1 MYKISLGHAGSPYEW
16 WPMPLDNSGL
26 RKEVVRYGILITTKD
41 VDRFCNIFPI
51 YLEISCGLEL
61 EIEVWGGWVQVKFR
75 EFIKIDGMEVDE
87 LGVGRFMKSLEITGL
102 RIEITI
108 KQREMGI

>member
-1 MYKISLGHAGSPYEW
+1 
-16 WPMPLDNSGL
+16 MPLDNSGL

-61 EIEVWGGWVQVKFR
+61 EIEV
-75 EFIKIDGMEVDE
+75 
-87 LGVGRFMKSLEITGL
+87 
-102 RIEITI
+102 
-108 KQREMGI
+108 